1 MSHNFQ
7 LIKYE
12 KGNFIVNSFKI
23 INVKDWQILLLV
35 EQSEADSMDSS
46 QDNFKFQNQLI
57 LLS

>member
-12 KGNFIVNSFKI
+12 KGNFIVNSCKI
-23 INVKDWQILLLV
+23 INVEDLQILLWV

-46 QDNFKFQNQLI
+46 QDNFKFQKQLI